1 MEAVYFAF
9 GLLAVAL
16 VIGIVIKRFLPQAP
30 STPEIDLSVPAEST
44 TEVTSPNDDFK
55 HITALR
61 ESVASQELNAGASL
75 LSSGVS
81 NGAHENIRQS
91 VLRLQSLSGS
101 TPTAE

>member
-9 GLLAVAL
+9 GLLAVAV
-16 VIGIVIKRFLPQAP
+16 VIGIVIKRFFPQTP
-30 STPEIDLSVPAEST
+30 TVSGTEQEVSTESF
-44 TEVTSPNDDFK
+44 TETDSEVDEFK

-61 ESVASQELNAGASL
+61 ESVAAQELNAGASL
-75 LSSGVS
+75 LSLGVS
-81 NGAHENIRQS
+81 NEAHENIRQS